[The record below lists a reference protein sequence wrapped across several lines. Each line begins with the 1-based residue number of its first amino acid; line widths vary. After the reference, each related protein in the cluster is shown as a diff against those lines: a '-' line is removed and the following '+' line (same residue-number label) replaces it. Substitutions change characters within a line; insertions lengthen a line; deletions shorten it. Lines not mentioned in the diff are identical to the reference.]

1 VAAGATKL
9 LLLHAIRKLEGLI
22 VLYKL
27 WKLARPS
34 PVLLLLTGFL
44 IILSAVSGLA
54 SPWIIRYAVDNL
66 ILTGRVHLLWMAA
79 MAIIVFSLLQTGCTF
94 AARYLAEYMGQ
105 SSLLDLRNKLY
116 RHLNQL
122 SFSFYDSA
130 RTGDIMSR
138 LTVDTNILN
147 NFFGFAAI
155 NIVTNSLTILG
166 IIIVLFYWNWQLGLA
181 FLLITPAVVHGI
193 NTYAGKVQPAFSRL
207 HRQLGKM
214 TNILEESLTGIGL
227 VKLTGSEAYELEKF
241 EQQNREYLLTTMS
254 VLKISSLWQPYVQFL
269 TTLGIAVAMWSGG
282 RAVIEGS
289 ITTGVL
295 IGFITYMGM
304 LVRPIRQTGRMVN
317 VVARSLAAGQRIF
330 EVLNWEPDI
339 KDAPDAYP
347 LPPVKGH
354 VCYEN
359 VSFSYDGKN
368 QILEEINLT
377 VEPGQMV
384 ALVGPTGAGK
394 TTLIHLIDR
403 FYDPVGGSIKI
414 DGHDLKRVTL
424 ESLRR
429 QLGIVLQDTFIFNTT
444 IRENIA
450 YGKPSATN
458 DEVERAARLAQIHD
472 FIISLPMGYDTAVGT
487 RGMTL
492 SGGERQRIAFARVL
506 LTNPRL
512 LILDEAT
519 SELDAQTEAALHKA
533 IHEVI
538 KNRTVIIIAH
548 RLWTIQNADK
558 ILVLSGGRIVESG
571 SHQELLRLDGN
582 YSRFY
587 DLFLQNKK
595 LPDNFDFGGG
605 SQAK

>member
-1 VAAGATKL
+1 
-9 LLLHAIRKLEGLI
+9 

-193 NTYAGKVQPAFSRL
+193 NTHAGKVQPAFSRL

>member
-1 VAAGATKL
+1 M
-9 LLLHAIRKLEGLI
+9 
-22 VLYKL
+22 LYKL

-193 NTYAGKVQPAFSRL
+193 NTHAGKVQPAFSRL